1 MAIFFSDHAIILH
14 YLQLYNEEVCYYMK
28 NHRNQRLLYILLDF
42 LAALAAW
49 VLFYI
54 FRKVQIEPQV
64 FGVDIPITL
73 GSRFWA
79 GAIGLPFVWVML
91 YYFTGFYNDV
101 FRRSRLD
108 DFIRTFMT
116 SLLGVIIIFF
126 LLILDDTIADYTNYY
141 SLFLTLF
148 LLHFMFTLV
157 PRMIVTSRTVSRV
170 HQRRIGFKTVMIGSN
185 ENAVDVF
192 MDILDQKR
200 SSGHKILGFINVQ
213 QKVHYQLQDHI
224 DHLGGHENMEAIL
237 RDLDVEEVII
247 ALEPSE
253 HGKIGDIVNKL
264 SMIDVRVSA
273 IPSMT
278 DILTG
283 KVKSTTIFGTPLL
296 EVTHELMPAWQQNV
310 KQLLDMIL
318 ASLSII
324 LLLPLILVLGIAVKI
339 SSPGPVFYKQQ
350 RVGRYRR
357 HFKIYKFR
365 SMYHNAEENGPELSS
380 RHDPRV
386 TRFGQFMRKHR
397 LDEIPNF
404 INVLKGDMALVGP
417 RPERE
422 YFINKITEQAPH
434 YVHLHK
440 VKPGIT
446 SWGQVKYGYAEN
458 VQEMIKRLR
467 YDILYIENMSLF
479 VDLKI
484 LFYTAI
490 TIVRGR
496 GV

>member
-1 MAIFFSDHAIILH
+1 
-14 YLQLYNEEVCYYMK
+14 MK
-28 NHRNQRLLYILLDF
+28 NHRYQRFLYIFFDF
-42 LAALAAW
+42 LAASAAW
-49 VLFYI
+49 ILFYM

-64 FGVDIPITL
+64 FGIDIPITL

-79 GAIGLPFVWVML
+79 GAIGLPFAWIIF
-91 YYFTGFYNDV
+91 YYFTGFYNNV

-108 DFIRTFMT
+108 DFTRTFIT
-116 SLLGVIIIFF
+116 SLLGVITIFF
-126 LLILDDTIADYTNYY
+126 LLILDDTIVDYTNYY
-141 SLFLTLF
+141 QLFFTLFILHFTLTL
-148 LLHFMFTLV
+148 L
-157 PRMIVTSRTVSRV
+157 PRMVITGRTVRLV
-170 HQRRIGFKTVMIGSN
+170 HQRKIGFKTVMIGSN
-185 ENAVDVF
+185 ENAVDVYQ
-192 MDILDQKR
+192 DILDSKK
-200 SSGHKILGFINVQ
+200 SSGHEILGFINIHE
-213 QKVHYQLQDHI
+213 KEHYQLQDHI
-224 DHLGGHENMEAIL
+224 PHLGGHEHMEQIL
-237 RDLDVEEVII
+237 RDRKVEEVII

-253 HGKIGDIVNKL
+253 HGKIGDIVNRL
-264 SMIDVRVSA
+264 SLLDIRISA

-283 KVKSTTIFGTPLL
+283 KVKSTTIFGTPLQ

-310 KQLLDMIL
+310 KQMMDLVL
-318 ASLSII
+318 AVISLV
-324 LLLPLILVLGIAVKI
+324 LLLPLILFLIIGVKF
-339 SSPGPVFYKQQ
+339 SSPGPIFYKQY
-350 RVGRYRR
+350 RVGRFGKQ
-357 HFKIYKFR
+357 FKIYKFR

-404 INVLKGDMALVGP
+404 INVLKGEMALVGP

-422 YFINKITEQAPH
+422 YFIHKITQEAPH

-458 VQEMIKRLR
+458 VEEMIKRLR

-490 TIVRGR
+490 TIFKGR

>member
-1 MAIFFSDHAIILH
+1 
-14 YLQLYNEEVCYYMK
+14 MK
-28 NHRNQRLLYILLDF
+28 NHRTQRLLYITFDF
-42 LAALAAW
+42 LAASAAW
-49 VLFYI
+49 ILFYV

-64 FGVDIPITL
+64 FGVDVPIDL
-73 GSRFWA
+73 GMRFWA
-79 GAIGLPFVWVML
+79 GAIGVPFAWIML
-91 YYFTGFYNDV
+91 YYFTGFYNNV

-108 DFIRTFMT
+108 DFTRTFLT
-116 SLLGVIIIFF
+116 SLLGVILIFF
-126 LLILDDTIADYTNYY
+126 LLILDDTIVDYTNYY
-141 SLFLTLF
+141 SLFFTLF
-148 LLHFMFTLV
+148 LLHLFITLI
-157 PRMIVTSRTVSRV
+157 PRMIITGTTVRRV
-170 HQRRIGFKTVMIGSN
+170 HQRKIGFKTVMIGSN
-185 ENAVDVF
+185 ENAADVY
-192 MDILDQKR
+192 MDIIEQKK
-200 SSGHKILGFINVQ
+200 SSGLEILGFINIH

-224 DHLGGHENMEAIL
+224 THLGGVENMEGIL
-237 RDLDVEEVII
+237 RDLSVEEVII

-253 HGKIGDIVNKL
+253 HGKISDILNRL
-264 SMIDVRVSA
+264 SLLDVRISA

-278 DILTG
+278 DILSG
-283 KVKSTTIFGTPLL
+283 KVKSTTIFGTPLQ
-296 EVTHELMPAWQQNV
+296 EVSHELMPAWQQNV
-310 KQLLDMIL
+310 KQLLDVF
-318 ASLSII
+318 LSILSLI
-324 LLLPLILVLGIAVKI
+324 ILLPLILFLIISVKI
-339 SSPGPVFYKQQ
+339 SSPGPILYRQQ
-350 RVGRYRR
+350 RVGRFGR
-357 HFKIYKFR
+357 HFQIYKFR

-380 RHDPRV
+380 KHDPRV

-404 INVLKGDMALVGP
+404 LNVIKGDMALVGP

-434 YVHLHK
+434 YIHLHK

-458 VQEMIKRLR
+458 VEEMIKRLR

-490 TIVRGR
+490 TILKGR

>member
-1 MAIFFSDHAIILH
+1 
-14 YLQLYNEEVCYYMK
+14 MK
-28 NHRNQRLLYILLDF
+28 NHKNQRFLYIVFDF
-42 LAALAAW
+42 LAASVAW
-49 VLFYI
+49 ILFYV

-64 FGVDIPITL
+64 FGMDIPITL
-73 GSRFWA
+73 GTKFCL
-79 GAIGLPFVWVML
+79 GAIGLPFAWIML
-91 YYFTGFYNDV
+91 YYFTGFYNSM

-108 DFIRTFMT
+108 DFNRTFMT

-126 LLILDDTIADYTNYY
+126 LLILDDTILDYTNYY
-141 SLFLTLF
+141 SLFFTLF
-148 LLHFMFTLV
+148 LLHFSITMI
-157 PRMIVTSRTVSRV
+157 PRMIITSRTVRKV
-170 HQRRIGFKTVMIGSN
+170 HQRKIGFKTVMLGSN
-185 ENAVDVF
+185 ENAVDVYV
-192 MDILDQKR
+192 DILEQRK
-200 SSGHKILGFINVQ
+200 SSGHEILGFINVH
-213 QKVHYQLQDHI
+213 QKEHYQLQDHTA
-224 DHLGGHENMEAIL
+224 HLGGHEHLESIL
-237 RDLDVEEVII
+237 RDHQVEEVII

-253 HGKIGDIVNKL
+253 HGKIGDMLSKL
-264 SMIDVRVSA
+264 SLLDVRISA

-310 KQLLDMIL
+310 KQVLDVVLAIL
-318 ASLSII
+318 SLVILMPLNLCII
-324 LLLPLILVLGIAVKI
+324 IGVKL
-339 SSPGPVFYKQQ
+339 SSPGPMFYKQD
-350 RVGRYRR
+350 RVGKYGRQ
-357 HFKIYKFR
+357 FKIYKFR

-380 RHDPRV
+380 KHDPRV

-422 YFINKITEQAPH
+422 YFIRKITEEAPH
-434 YVHLHK
+434 YIHLHK

-490 TIVRGR
+490 TIVKGR

>member
-1 MAIFFSDHAIILH
+1 
-14 YLQLYNEEVCYYMK
+14 MK
-28 NHRNQRLLYILLDF
+28 NHRHQRFLYILFDF
-42 LAALAAW
+42 LAASAAW

-64 FGVDIPITL
+64 FGIDVPITL

-79 GAIGLPFVWVML
+79 GAMGLPFAWIMF
-91 YYFTGFYNDV
+91 YYFTGFYNNI

-108 DFIRTFMT
+108 DFARTFIT
-116 SLLGVIIIFF
+116 SLFGVIIIFF
-126 LLILDDTIADYTNYY
+126 LLILDDTIVDYTNYY
-141 SLFLTLF
+141 HLFFTLF
-148 LLHFMFTLV
+148 LLHFTLTLV
-157 PRMIVTSRTVSRV
+157 PRMILTGQTVRMV
-170 HQRRIGFKTVMIGSN
+170 HQRKIGFKTVMIGSN
-185 ENAVDVF
+185 ENAVDVYL
-192 MDILDQKR
+192 DIREQKK
-200 SSGHKILGFINVQ
+200 SSGHEILGFINVQ
-213 QKVHYQLQDHI
+213 KKVHYQLQDHI
-224 DHLGGHENMEAIL
+224 PHLGGHEQMEAIL
-237 RDLDVEEVII
+237 REKKVEEVII

-253 HGKIGDIVNKL
+253 HGKIGDIVNRL
-264 SMIDVRVSA
+264 SLIDIRISA

-283 KVKSTTIFGTPLL
+283 KVKSSTIFGTPLL

-310 KQLLDMIL
+310 KQMMDLIL
-318 ASLSII
+318 AVLSLVV
-324 LLLPLILVLGIAVKI
+324 LLPLILFLSIGVVL
-339 SSPGPVFYKQQ
+339 SSPGPVLYKQA
-350 RVGRYRR
+350 RVGRFGKQ
-357 HFKIYKFR
+357 FKIYKFR

-404 INVLKGDMALVGP
+404 VNVLKGEMSLVGP

-422 YFINKITEQAPH
+422 YFIKKITQEAPH

-479 VDLKI
+479 VDMKI

-490 TIVRGR
+490 TIFKGR

>member
-1 MAIFFSDHAIILH
+1 
-14 YLQLYNEEVCYYMK
+14 MK
-28 NHRNQRLLYILLDF
+28 NHRNQRILYIVFDF

-49 VLFYI
+49 ILFYM

-64 FGVDIPITL
+64 FGIEVPITL
-73 GSRFWA
+73 GTRFWG
-79 GAIGLPFVWVML
+79 GAIGLPLVWIMF

-108 DFIRTFMT
+108 DFLRTFMT
-116 SLLGVIIIFF
+116 SLLGVITIFF
-126 LLILDDTIADYTNYY
+126 LLILDDTIVDYTNYY
-141 SLFLTLF
+141 SLFFTLF
-148 LLHFMFTLV
+148 LLHFTFTLI
-157 PRMIVTSRTVSRV
+157 PRMIITSGTVSRV
-170 HQRRIGFKTVMIGSN
+170 HKRKIGFKTVMVGSN
-185 ENAVDVF
+185 ENAVDVY

-200 SSGHKILGFINVQ
+200 SSGLEILGFINVH

-224 DHLGGHENMEAIL
+224 AHLGGHENMEHIL
-237 RDLDVEEVII
+237 RDLQVEEVII

-253 HGKIGDIVNKL
+253 HGKIGGIVNRL
-264 SMIDVRVSA
+264 SLLDIRVSA

-283 KVKSTTIFGTPLL
+283 KVRSTTIFGTPLL
-296 EVTHELMPAWQQNV
+296 EVTHGLMPAWQQNV
-310 KQLLDMIL
+310 KQMLDIIL
-318 ASLSII
+318 ATVSLIVLMPLNLFLII
-324 LLLPLILVLGIAVKI
+324 GVIL
-339 SSPGPVFYKQQ
+339 SSPGPILYKQD
-350 RVGRYRR
+350 RVGRFGRQ
-357 HFKIYKFR
+357 FKIYKFR

-380 RHDPRV
+380 KHDPRV
-386 TRFGQFMRKHR
+386 TSFGQFMRKHR

-422 YFINKITEQAPH
+422 YFISKITQEAPH
-434 YVHLHK
+434 YIHLHK

-458 VQEMIKRLR
+458 VEEMIKRLR

-490 TIVRGR
+490 TIIKGR

>member
-1 MAIFFSDHAIILH
+1 
-14 YLQLYNEEVCYYMK
+14 MK
-28 NHRNQRLLYILLDF
+28 NHRTQRLLYIVCDF
-42 LAALAAW
+42 LAASAAW
-49 VLFYI
+49 ILFYV

-64 FGVDIPITL
+64 FGVDVPITL
-73 GSRFWA
+73 GVRFWA
-79 GAIGLPFVWVML
+79 GGIGLPFFWIIF
-91 YYFTGFYNDV
+91 YYFTGFYKNV

-108 DFIRTFMT
+108 DFTRTFMT
-116 SLLGVIIIFF
+116 SLLGVLIIFF
-126 LLILDDTIADYTNYY
+126 LLILDDTIVDYTNYY
-141 SLFLTLF
+141 SLFFTLF
-148 LLHFMFTLV
+148 LLHFVITLI
-157 PRMIVTSRTVSRV
+157 PRMIITGRTVRRV
-170 HQRRIGFKTVMIGSN
+170 HQRKIGFKTVMIGSN

-192 MDILDQKR
+192 MDILEQKK
-200 SSGHKILGFINVQ
+200 SSGHEILGFINVH
-213 QKVHYQLQDHI
+213 KKEHYQLQDHI
-224 DHLGGHENMEAIL
+224 THLGGSESMEKII
-237 RDLDVEEVII
+237 RDLAVEEVII

-253 HGKIGDIVNKL
+253 HGRIGDILNRL
-264 SMIDVRVSA
+264 SLLDVRISA

-283 KVKSTTIFGTPLL
+283 KVKSTTIFGTPLQ
-296 EVTHELMPAWQQNV
+296 EVSHDLMPAWQQNV
-310 KQLLDMIL
+310 KQLLDVIL
-318 ASLSII
+318 SVFSLVI
-324 LLLPLILVLGIAVKI
+324 LLPLILFLAVGVKL
-339 SSPGPVFYKQQ
+339 SSPGPVLYRQQ
-350 RVGRYRR
+350 RVGRFGR

-365 SMYHNAEENGPELSS
+365 SMFYNAEENGPELSS
-380 RHDPRV
+380 KHDPRV
-386 TRFGQFMRKHR
+386 TRFGQFMRRHR

-404 INVLKGDMALVGP
+404 INVIKGDMALVGP

-422 YFINKITEQAPH
+422 YFIRKITEQAPH

-458 VQEMIKRLR
+458 VGEMIKRLR

-484 LFYTAI
+484 LFYTVI